1 MESFQQADHS
11 SCCTLNYFIR
21 LKQIQEVDGAEIIW
35 YHAAN
40 SRAKTVEALKGSAH
54 MIEAD
59 ILQDIKSNQPIMAHP
74 PQNESDITFYDW
86 LNEVLKSDKGIKLD
100 FKSLEA
106 VGPSIKLLELKKEY
120 LNRPV
125 WLNADIL
132 PGPGGTTS
140 NVVDA
145 QRFLEMVDS
154 FIPGA
159 VLSLGWTTSFS
170 RDQDNY
176 GYTWE
181 MVKQM
186 QELCKA
192 LQNTITFPVRAAL
205 LPASFLQLQWLLQ
218 QSERYTLTVWTG
230 KDDLYSLDDLLQYR
244 RHFDKEKIFY
254 DISEAHRTIVKKTTG
269 SSQSQ
274 S

>member
-1 MESFQQADHS
+1 ESEHRVTGVCWKRSF
-11 SCCTLNYFIR
+11 CCTLNYFIR
-21 LKQIQEVDGAEIIW
+21 LKQIQEMDGAEIIW

-59 ILQDIKSNQPIMAHP
+59 ILQDIKINQPIMAHP

-86 LNEVLKSDKGIKLD
+86 LNEVLKSDKGLKLD

-106 VGPSIKLLELKKEY
+106 VGPSMKLLELKKEY

-125 WLNADIL
+125 WLNADVL

-140 NVVDA
+140 NVNI
-145 QRFLEMVDS
+145 LYKELTINKLLS
-154 FIPGA
+154 FFF
-159 VLSLGWTTSFS
+159 TS
-170 RDQDNY
+170 

-186 QELCKA
+186 QQLCKA
-192 LQNTITFPVRAAL
+192 LQNTVTFPVRAAL

-244 RHFDKEKIFY
+244 RHFDKDKIFY

>member
-218 QSERYTLTVWTG
+218 QSERYNEGRKPHRKLAN
-230 KDDLYSLDDLLQYR
+230 YR
-244 RHFDKEKIFY
+244 
-254 DISEAHRTIVKKTTG
+254 KKQARILCNG
-269 SSQSQ
+269 HGELVMWS
-274 S
+274 